1 MQSETP
7 AAPAVLRTLERVLAS
22 NTFSRSERAR
32 DLLRYLVEREQ
43 AGQADRLKGF
53 AIAVDV
59 FGKDADFDPSTDAVV
74 RVQAGRLRDLLH
86 QYFTSEGAS
95 EPLRI
100 AIPRG
105 GYVPEYVPN
114 GPEPCPEAE
123 ETGDSPRAEEIAAA
137 APAPA
142 LSRQINFLWAAI
154 GVLVVLLGALYLRQP
169 QPAGQQQAGVPAE
182 AKLTGN
188 MTGSIGTQAPDTLPV
203 IYISAAGGTPQEEA
217 MLAALRS
224 GLSGFDTIDF
234 IGRDFEGTPDPVA
247 QAMSFVFRVAPG
259 GQPGSVTVE
268 LQNIGN
274 GRVLLSR
281 TFDAQEIGPSHIE
294 DSVAG
299 LLSSTTTAS
308 GAIYAY
314 IEQAGVQ
321 TGLTRCLLLND
332 DYYQDPIPSVHKAAY
347 SCFEQLIEEG
357 GKSPLIYSEMAV
369 LHLQALTSRYDYP
382 QGASRDK
389 ALSMAHRAVQM
400 GATSPYAHRAYGYLN
415 SRLGNTDESIRWMR
429 KAYELNTYDLSMAAS
444 YGYGLIFAGDY
455 ARGTPIMARAVEGS
469 SSRPSWWDFG
479 LFLGQFMLGNM
490 KAAANTAQSLKPA
503 SPRSHYLAAR
513 LIAADYENDAAT
525 RDQLIAAIN
534 EQYPRFVADPRRV
547 FEQREYPPDM
557 VDKLVQAL
565 RAAGLGKG
573 S

>member
-7 AAPAVLRTLERVLAS
+7 AAPAVRKTLERVLAS

-74 RVQAGRLRDLLH
+74 RVQAGRLRDLLQ
-86 QYFTSEGAS
+86 QYSVSEGAS
-95 EPLRI
+95 DPLRI

-105 GYVPEYVPN
+105 SYIPEYVPN
-114 GPEPCPEAE
+114 GAEPCPADPE
-123 ETGDSPRAEEIAAA
+123 EEQVSNPEPVAASGSG
-137 APAPA
+137 PS
-142 LSRQINFLWAAI
+142 LSRQMNFMWAAI
-154 GVLVVLLGALYLRQP
+154 GLVVVLLAALYLRQT
-169 QPAGQQQAGVPAE
+169 QPAGTQSE
-182 AKLTGN
+182 APL
-188 MTGSIGTQAPDTLPV
+188 TGSIGTLVPDTLPV
-203 IYISAAGGTPQEEA
+203 IYISTAGDEPEQAA

-234 IGRDFEGTPDPVA
+234 IGRDFEGKSDPVS
-247 QAMSFVFRVAPG
+247 QAMSFVFRIGPARQPG
-259 GQPGSVTVE
+259 GVTVE
-268 LQNIGN
+268 LQNIAN
-274 GRVLLSR
+274 DRVLLSR
-281 TFDAQEIGPSHIE
+281 TFDAEEISSSRIE
-294 DSVAG
+294 DSVAA
-299 LLSSTTTAS
+299 LLSTTTTAS
-308 GAIYAY
+308 GTIYAY

-347 SCFEQLIEEG
+347 GCFERLVREG

-369 LHLQALTSRYDYP
+369 LHLQAVTSRYDYP
-382 QGASRDK
+382 ENASREK

-415 SRLGNTDESIRWMR
+415 SRLGNTEESIRWMR
-429 KAYELNTYDLSMAAS
+429 KAYELNTYDLSMAAA

-455 ARGTPIMARAVEGS
+455 AQGTPIMARAVDGS

-479 LFLGQFMLGNM
+479 LFLGQFMLGNKKM
-490 KAAANTAQSLKPA
+490 AANAAESLKPA

-513 LIAADYENDAAT
+513 LIAADYMKDTGT
-525 RDQLIAAIN
+525 RDQLIATLS
-534 EQYPRFVADPRRV
+534 EKYPRFVANPRRV

-557 VDKLVQAL
+557 VEKLVEAL
-565 RAAGLGKG
+565 RAAGLGKA